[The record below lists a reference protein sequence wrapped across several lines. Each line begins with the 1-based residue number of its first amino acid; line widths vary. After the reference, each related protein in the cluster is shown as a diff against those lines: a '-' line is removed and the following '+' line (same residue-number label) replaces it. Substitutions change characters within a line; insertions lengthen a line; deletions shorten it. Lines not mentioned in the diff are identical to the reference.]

1 MDSQYKIIH
10 PVKYLHDHLAQD
22 IRPDGRQFL
31 SFRPISV
38 NVSSITQ
45 ADSSAVF
52 KIGNTTV
59 ICGIKAELATPKV
72 ETPDCGFIVPNVEL
86 SALCS
91 PKFHPGPPSEEAQV
105 ISKLIEHILTN
116 SAAVDLKK
124 LCICEA
130 KLVWVLYCDLLC
142 INYDGAVVDA
152 CTGALAT
159 ALKSLTLPRVTHDPN
174 SGSTSVQHEDRIP
187 FSVKALPVS
196 TTFAIFDRQ
205 LLIADPTD
213 DEESLS
219 LGKLTIVSDEEA
231 ICYVH
236 KPGGIPISQDLF
248 IKSLAKSKGRADLVR
263 TLINTAI
270 STIEKKFDSLDKNNM
285 LLNK

>member
-38 NVSSITQ
+38 NVSSITR
-45 ADSSAVF
+45 ADGSAVF

-59 ICGIKAELATPKV
+59 ICGIKAELTTPKV

-86 SALCS
+86 PALCS
-91 PKFHPGPPSEEAQV
+91 PKFHPGPPTEEAQV
-105 ISKLIEHILTN
+105 ITKLIEHILIN
-116 SAAVDLKK
+116 SAAVDLKN
-124 LCICEA
+124 LCIRKA

-142 INYDGAVVDA
+142 INYDGAVIDA
-152 CTGALAT
+152 CVGALAT
-159 ALKSLTLPRVTHDPN
+159 AFKCLTLPQVTYDPN
-174 SGSTSVQHEDRIP
+174 NGNISVDRKYKIP
-187 FSVKALPVS
+187 FPVKALPVS
-196 TTFAIFDRQ
+196 TTFAIFDGQ

-231 ICYVH
+231 ICCIH
-236 KPGGIPISQDLF
+236 KPGGIPVSQDLF
-248 IKSLAKSKGRADLVR
+248 IKSLAKSKRRADLVR

-270 STIEKKFDSLDKNNM
+270 STTEEKFDSLDKNTI
-285 LLNK
+285 LNK